1 MTPNESEGGGARR
14 KTGHATQRSRPRVQ
28 GERVGRLVITR
39 PIESKL
45 SFHGTYSSTP
55 ASSSSS
61 SPSPSSPSSSS
72 SDDCASRAIADAVGG
87 AVVAAAAAAA
97 DFGQG
102 ERVELNEARNVDLH
116 ADGAVHQGEAALLN
130 RPVSHFYRRLLPALF
145 PSTRTVRIMRRTM
158 AAPVACCCLAL
169 R

>member
-61 SPSPSSPSSSS
+61 SSPSSSS

-87 AVVAAAAAAA
+87 AVVAAAAAAAAA

-116 ADGAVHQGEAALLN
+116 ADGAVHQGEAAPLN